1 MKIEKRIYKQL
12 SAWLAS
18 YKELIVDYNQLEKWE
33 YYKVSRFQKKSFWKD
48 RKDQRKKELSNLIV
62 LIMEVYSVKKLNEK
76 YRSSENTNFL

>member
-33 YYKVSRFQKKSFWKD
+33 YYKVSRF
-48 RKDQRKKELSNLIV
+48 
-62 LIMEVYSVKKLNEK
+62 
-76 YRSSENTNFL
+76 